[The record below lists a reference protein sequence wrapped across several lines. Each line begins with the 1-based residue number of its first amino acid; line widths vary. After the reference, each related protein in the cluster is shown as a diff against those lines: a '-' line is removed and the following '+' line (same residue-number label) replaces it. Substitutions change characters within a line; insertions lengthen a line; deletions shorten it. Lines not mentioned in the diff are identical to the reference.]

1 MQQVVSK
8 NLGGRLIAETF
19 SRGIIVYLN
28 QMRKVFIGESHQVG
42 LAGQGPA
49 QAADGVFD
57 AALLPGRVG
66 LTEEGFEAERME
78 GIMPRKLRPVIEGDR
93 LAPRGGQG
101 REEGGDGVG
110 DRRGGFAGGARGDQ
124 QAGVALMEGQ
134 DGLAVD
140 PEQHQIGL
148 PMARGTAIRDRRRP
162 LRQRAAQSDKGRRAA
177 PLVATAPAFGFGLR
191 QIVAPGVLCFA
202 GHLRIDEAVD
212 GLVGDDRSVLLPSEA
227 AGHLLGGPAV
237 LELRQDRGAER
248 AVAVELG
255 ALPAARPGLLVGIAW
270 AVALGGGPIA
280 VQLPSHSR
288 WRAIQ
293 SCRDLA
299 DRVSRGV

>member
-1 MQQVVSK
+1 MEVVV
-8 NLGGRLIAETF
+8 A
-19 SRGIIVYLN
+19 
-28 QMRKVFIGESHQVG
+28 
-42 LAGQGPA
+42 
-49 QAADGVFD
+49 
-57 AALLPGRVG
+57 
-66 LTEEGFEAERME
+66 
-78 GIMPRKLRPVIEGDR
+78 RKLRPVIEGDG

-101 REEGGDGVG
+101 RQQGVHGLGDGG
-110 DRRGGFAGGARGDQ
+110 GGLPGGPRGYE

-140 PEQHQIGL
+140 PEQHQVGL
-148 PMARGTAIRDRRRP
+148 PVTGGAAIRDGARP
-162 LRQRAAQSDKGRRAA
+162 LGQRAAQGDEGRRA
-177 PLVATAPAFGFGLR
+177 TAFEAAAAAFGFRPR
-191 QIVAPGVLCFA
+191 QVVAPGVLCFA

-255 ALPAARPGLLVGIAW
+255 ALPAPRPGLLVGIAW
-270 AVALGGGPIA
+270 LVALGGGPIA
-280 VQLPSHSR
+280 VQFSSHRR

>member
-1 MQQVVSK
+1 MVSK

-19 SRGIIVYLN
+19 PRGIIVYLN

-66 LTEEGFEAERME
+66 LTEEGLEAESME

-93 LAPRGGQG
+93 LAPGGGQG
-101 REEGGDGVG
+101 REERGDGVR
-110 DRRGGFAGGARGDQ
+110 DRRGGFAGGPRGNQ

-140 PEQHQIGL
+140 PEHHQIGL
-148 PMARGTAIRDRRRP
+148 PMARGAAIRDRSRP
-162 LRQRAAQSDKGRRAA
+162 LRQRAAQSDEGRRAA
-177 PLVATAPAFGFGLR
+177 PLVAPAPAFGFGLR

-212 GLVGDDRSVLLPSEA
+212 GLVGDDRSVRLPGEA

-237 LELRQDRGAER
+237 LEPRQDRGAER

-270 AVALGGGPIA
+270 AVALGAGRIA
-280 VQLPSHSR
+280 VQFSSHSR

-299 DRVSRGV
+299 ERVSRGV